1 MLFKT
6 YNFIFKRKRNN
17 NDGREKI
24 KRIIEQAEQIR
35 QI

>member
-6 YNFIFKRKRNN
+6 YNFIIKRKRNN

-24 KRIIEQAEQIR
+24 KRSIEQAEQIR
-35 QI
+35 QS